1 MLSQHSKHLNTKRD
15 SEPGTRCMYA
25 HEVPVDQ
32 HWSKCPPKAKGG
44 GGVPDAQLHRLCA
57 KRLFK
62 FLLIVCVSDPALSGC
77 TTRGRRYLD
86 DRPQRKCGCAV
97 ARSLRGPRKVPACMT
112 LTPQIEQWLIMEI
125 IPQLIAAIFSLLST
139 S

>member
-44 GGVPDAQLHRLCA
+44 GGVPRRTTAPTVRQEAFQVFANCLC
-57 KRLFK
+57 
-62 FLLIVCVSDPALSGC
+62 V
-77 TTRGRRYLD
+77 
-86 DRPQRKCGCAV
+86 
-97 ARSLRGPRKVPACMT
+97 
-112 LTPQIEQWLIMEI
+112 
-125 IPQLIAAIFSLLST
+125 
-139 S
+139 